1 MENELEELFLSDKY
15 LQTKIKEL
23 EKLKSKLLMII
34 DPSYKNSEN
43 FKASNQKNDSESI
56 KKMNM
61 IDKIGKD
68 AFEVIKKVFIK
79 YSCIKDY
86 INVRKLECL
95 MLHKFLDD
103 AELFSKSFNKVS
115 ADLLFYKYRYHGS
128 IDF

>member
-56 KKMNM
+56 KKMTQ
-61 IDKIGKD
+61 
-68 AFEVIKKVFIK
+68 
-79 YSCIKDY
+79 
-86 INVRKLECL
+86 
-95 MLHKFLDD
+95 
-103 AELFSKSFNKVS
+103 KVS
-115 ADLLFYKYRYHGS
+115 KK
-128 IDF
+128 